1 MHAART
7 TKLRKRVRIV
17 DGDLLLTMKRYLVEV
32 RFSYDVRADTV
43 DEALRLVSP
52 EIQDDET
59 IAVEYSVRE
68 RHEPA
73 PKTEPKAPELHG
85 LTKPVYTVTEAAS
98 VLGTSRSSVYE
109 LARRSASNTR
119 LGRRVLIPRNTLV
132 AFLNGELPLKEP
144 ASREP
149 VSPSRPMRRS
159 PAKRSTLPEA
169 VTPVRRQ
176 PQKQDVKEK
185 TSVSITEAARMLHIS
200 TNRLRELMDQRKI
213 YYTDYYGK
221 RSIPKKAIENFIS
234 GLPAIAML
242 EENIAYYRANNQMDD
257 EMEGIAEKLLA
268 EWKIDPP
275 TNG

>member
-1 MHAART
+1 
-7 TKLRKRVRIV
+7 
-17 DGDLLLTMKRYLVEV
+17 MKRYLVEV
-32 RFSYDVRADTV
+32 RLSYDVRGDTA

-52 EIQDDET
+52 AIQDDET

-68 RHEPA
+68 RPEPA
-73 PKTEPKAPELHG
+73 PQTDPKSPELHG

-109 LARRSASNTR
+109 LARRSASSTR

-132 AFLNGELPLKEP
+132 AFLNGELPLKAP
-144 ASREP
+144 APPEP
-149 VSPSRPMRRS
+149 VSSSRPMRRNPVKKFS
-159 PAKRSTLPEA
+159 LPEA

-176 PQKQDVKEK
+176 PQKQEAKEK

-221 RSIPKKAIENFIS
+221 RTIPKKAIENFVN
-234 GLPAIAML
+234 GLPAVAML
-242 EENIAYYRANNQMDD
+242 EENIAYYRENKQMDA
-257 EMEGIAEKLLA
+257 EMEEIAAKLLS
-268 EWKIDPP
+268 EWRIGPSE
-275 TNG
+275 